1 MHYHPTLSLGT
12 VVGARQVPLY
22 FSRQVLPPQFGGT
35 GPSLWTTSLLGVV
48 LGGDLP
54 GGDQTAVV
62 VFAGEV
68 FVSLVWKGG
77 VWGEERC
84 ELCTRKVQKQAR
96 SIQHCGQVGAGATWR
111 LEVVY

>member
-1 MHYHPTLSLGT
+1 MALESAVSLLLWSYYGSSVSINTSHMHYHPTLSLGT

-68 FVSLVWKGG
+68 FVSLV
-77 VWGEERC
+77 
-84 ELCTRKVQKQAR
+84 
-96 SIQHCGQVGAGATWR
+96 
-111 LEVVY
+111 